1 MVAEDE
7 QKQINMTG
15 KKIATLLLG
24 KALLR
29 KREKS
34 NWIER
39 TLFNCS
45 SVCILWFGHKKVV
58 QTRFVFQPL
67 YHDFYRLLIPIFTDH
82 WVPRLPFVYL
92 INEARFL
99 FMVAFH
105 KAFNNVPKKTVPL
118 KIVYLLQVLLERLYN
133 NMCFIPM
140 ETETDIKLLFD
151 TLHSKKNILEKY
163 LQVDIALLK
172 KRADR

>member
-45 SVCILWFGHKKVV
+45 SVCIL
-58 QTRFVFQPL
+58 
-67 YHDFYRLLIPIFTDH
+67 
-82 WVPRLPFVYL
+82 
-92 INEARFL
+92 
-99 FMVAFH
+99 
-105 KAFNNVPKKTVPL
+105 
-118 KIVYLLQVLLERLYN
+118 
-133 NMCFIPM
+133 
-140 ETETDIKLLFD
+140 
-151 TLHSKKNILEKY
+151 
-163 LQVDIALLK
+163 
-172 KRADR
+172 